1 MVKKGADQE
10 MNWDLTSYF
19 PAFNG
24 PEMAQFKE
32 ALDSDTQDL
41 LSRAKTLAPL
51 VDDNVDAW
59 EEVFLQSENL
69 FTRLRHIGSYVGCLT
84 AADARNEAYLKEEA
98 ALTLLYAEGS
108 KLQNELLRGLK
119 TASDGSFAALAGREA
134 LSDAGFFLGRMRRE
148 ARYTMD
154 SEREALAADL
164 RVDGLSAWGR
174 LYDTL
179 SGKLEFD
186 MRFPDER
193 TEKLPISQRRSL
205 MENPDRRV
213 RQAAFEGGNAAWESV
228 EDVAAA
234 ALNAISGTR
243 LTLNRYREVPHFLE
257 VALFQSAITRKTL
270 DAMFEA
276 IFSEIEV
283 GRRIQR
289 FRAKSMGLEKVAW
302 YDLGAPL
309 PFPDVSPMDWEEG
322 TRLVQGAFARAY
334 PALGEFTQA
343 MYDKRWIDYEPRAGK
358 RPGGFCTGSSMISE
372 SRIFMTYNRTMG
384 DALTLAHEAGHAFHS
399 HVMRDLRPFAQ
410 GYPMTLAESASTFA
424 EMILAD
430 GVLSDPDVD
439 DLQKAVVLDSEVGH
453 AGAYLLDIPV
463 RFEFEKAL
471 YEERGDGELTVSQL
485 KALMTEKQ
493 RGVFGDVL
501 QEGGEDSWFWASKLH
516 FYITGVTFY
525 NFPYT
530 FGYLLSRGLFA
541 MFKNEG
547 PDFLPRYER
556 FLRLT
561 GSDTAEHVAKRSIGS
576 NLEQPD
582 FWVRAIR
589 SLEEPLAQ
597 LELLLPRVFPAGDD
611 GTSRGADG

>member
-59 EEVFLQSENL
+59 EEVFLQCENL

-179 SGKLEFD
+179 SGKLEFE

-276 IFSEIEV
+276 IFSEVEV
-283 GRRIQR
+283 GRRILR
-289 FRAKSMGLEKVAW
+289 FRAKAMDVEKVAW

-358 RPGGFCTGSSMISE
+358 RPGGFCTGSSMIAE

-439 DLQKAVVLDSEVGH
+439 DLQQAVGLDSEVGH

-463 RFEFEKAL
+463 RFEYEKAL

-561 GSDTAEHVAKRSIGS
+561 GSDTAEHVAKRSIGG

>member
-1 MVKKGADQE
+1 MVWKGAEQE

-24 PEMAQFKE
+24 PVMARFKK
-32 ALDSDTQDL
+32 ALERDTQDL
-41 LSRAKTLAPL
+41 LGKARALPPLAEA
-51 VDDNVDAW
+51 NVDTW
-59 EEVFLQSENL
+59 EDIFLRSEDL
-69 FTRLRHIGSYVGCLT
+69 FMRLRHLGSYVGCLT

-98 ALTLLYAEGS
+98 ALTLQYAEGS
-108 KLQNELLRGLK
+108 KLQTELLRGLK
-119 TASDGSFAALAGREA
+119 TASDCSFETLAGREA
-134 LSDAGFFLGRMRRE
+134 LSDAGHFLGRMRRE

-164 RVDGLSAWGR
+164 RVDGISAWGR

-179 SGKLEFD
+179 SGKLEFE

-193 TEKLPISQRRSL
+193 TETLPISQRRSL

-213 RQAAFEGGNAAWESV
+213 RKAAFEGGNAAWEGV
-228 EDVAAA
+228 EDVTAA
-234 ALNAISGTR
+234 ALNAISGAR
-243 LTLNRYREVPHFLE
+243 LTLNKYREVPHFLE

-283 GRRIQR
+283 GRRILR
-289 FRAKSMGLEKVAW
+289 FRAKAMGVQRVAW
-302 YDLGAPL
+302 FDLGAPL
-309 PFPDVSPMDWEEG
+309 SFPDVSPMDWDEG
-322 TRLVQGAFARAY
+322 KSLVQGAFARAY
-334 PALGEFTQA
+334 PALGEFTQD
-343 MYDKRWIDYEPRAGK
+343 MYDRQWIDYEPRAGK

-399 HVMRDLRPFAQ
+399 HVMRDLRPFAR

-453 AGAYLLDIPV
+453 AGAYLMDIPV

-471 YEERGDGELTVSQL
+471 YEERGSGELSVSQL

-501 QEGGEDSWFWASKLH
+501 QEGGEDPYFWASKLH

-541 MFKNEG
+541 AFKKEG

-561 GSDTAEHVAKRSIGS
+561 GSDTAENVAKRSIGS
-576 NLEQPD
+576 DLEQPD
-582 FWVRAIR
+582 FWVQAIR
-589 SLEEPLAQ
+589 SLEAPLAQ
-597 LELLLPRVFPAGDD
+597 LEVLLPRVLPAGDE
-611 GTSRGADG
+611 G

>member
-1 MVKKGADQE
+1 MVRKDAEQE

-24 PEMAQFKE
+24 PEMARFKE
-32 ALDSDTQDL
+32 ALERDTKDL
-41 LSRAKTLAPL
+41 LGRAKALPPLAE
-51 VDDNVDAW
+51 DNVETW
-59 EEVFLQSENL
+59 EDVFLRSEDL
-69 FTRLRHIGSYVGCLT
+69 FTRLRHLGSYVGCLT

-98 ALTLLYAEGS
+98 ALTLQYAEGT
-108 KLQNELLRGLK
+108 KLQTELLRGLK
-119 TASDGSFAALAGREA
+119 TASDGSFEAFAGRRA
-134 LSDAGFFLGRMRRE
+134 LSDAGYFLGRMRRE

-164 RVDGLSAWGR
+164 RVDGISAWGR

-179 SGKLEFD
+179 SGKLEFE

-193 TEKLPISQRRSL
+193 TETLPISQRRSL

-213 RQAAFEGGNAAWESV
+213 RKAAFEGGNAAWERV
-228 EDVAAA
+228 EDVTAA

-243 LTLNRYREVPHFLE
+243 LTLNDYREVPHFLE
-257 VALFQSAITRKTL
+257 VALFQSSITRKTL

-283 GRRIQR
+283 GRRILR
-289 FRAKSMGLEKVAW
+289 FRAKAMGVEKVAW

-334 PALGEFTQA
+334 PALGEFTQD
-343 MYDKRWIDYEPRAGK
+343 MYDRRWIDHEPRAGK
-358 RPGGFCTGSSMISE
+358 RPGGFCTGSAMISE

-384 DALTLAHEAGHAFHS
+384 DTLTLAHEAGHAFHS
-399 HVMRDLRPFAQ
+399 HVMRDLRPFAR

-439 DLQKAVVLDSEVGH
+439 DHQKAVVLDSEVGH
-453 AGAYLLDIPV
+453 AGAYLMDIPV

-471 YEERGDGELTVSQL
+471 YEERGGGELSVSQL
-485 KALMTEKQ
+485 KSLMTEKQ
-493 RGVFGDVL
+493 REVFGDVL
-501 QEGGEDSWFWASKLH
+501 QEGGEDPWFWASKLH

-541 MFKNEG
+541 MFKEEG

-561 GSDTAEHVAKRSIGS
+561 GRDSAENVAIRSIGS
-576 NLEQPD
+576 DLEQPD
-582 FWVRAIR
+582 FWVQAIR

-597 LELLLPRVFPAGDD
+597 LEALLPRVLPAAGE
-611 GTSRGADG
+611 G